1 VAQLL
6 ETLYQEQPATVDGG
20 VIRSAKLLGH
30 KSRNGR
36 RYEAKALQDA
46 VGLYEGK
53 KVYVNH
59 PSRDETGDRPFGEWA
74 GIIENV
80 RYKDDG
86 LYGDVVLR
94 QESSHFKGIVEAATN
109 PKFSK
114 SCGFSHVADGESHFD
129 GDTEI
134 VESIK
139 EVFSVDLVTDPA
151 TTKGIFESEKKR
163 KKKLTTETIQAAIE
177 KLPESTQRT
186 RLIEMAGEYG
196 LGGMSMEP
204 EQGKPADPLGE
215 IATMCREL
223 IKMLGEALVA
233 KNTAPPPAPPVPN
246 ANPTGNPNADPNADP
261 KASKESPE
269 EDEEMSDDDKEKIA
283 AFESIQRE
291 NAELKAS
298 KLLLE
303 SGRQATPARMK
314 ALANCESDEEQQELL
329 ESWPKLEENTRPGRS
344 PAVIESAFDFPRDNP
359 EKFAAL
365 LR

>member
-1 VAQLL
+1 VAELL
-6 ETLYQEQPATVDGG
+6 ETVYQELPATVSDG
-20 VIRSAKLLGH
+20 VIRQAKLLGH

-46 VGLYEGK
+46 VGLYEGR

-59 PSRDETGDRPFGEWA
+59 PARDDAGDRPFEDWA
-74 GIIENV
+74 GVIENV
-80 RYKDDG
+80 RYKKDG

-94 QESSHFKGIVEAATN
+94 TESTHFKGIVEAATN

-151 TTKGIFESEKKR
+151 TTKGMYESARKR
-163 KKKLTTETIQAAIE
+163 GKNTFKELLET
-177 KLPESTQRT
+177 LPESKERT
-186 RLIEMAGEYG
+186 RLVEMTGEYG
-196 LGGMSMEP
+196 IAGMSMGAE
-204 EQGKPADPLGE
+204 EGKPADPLGE
-215 IATMCREL
+215 IAAMAREL

-233 KNTAPPPAPPVPN
+233 KNTAPPPAPPVPG
-246 ANPTGNPNADPNADP
+246 AAAPNSDPF
-261 KASKESPE
+261 ASKEPTGKAPTDSSE
-269 EDEEMSDDDKEKIA
+269 EDEEMSDEDKDKIA
-283 AFESIQRE
+283 AFESLQRE

-303 SGRQATPARMK
+303 SGRDATKARMK
-314 ALANCESDEEQQELL
+314 ALANCETDEEALELL
-329 ESWPKLEENTRPGRS
+329 ESWPKIEEHGGRPARS
-344 PAVIESAFDFPRDNP
+344 PAVIESAFDFPRDNT

>member
-1 VAQLL
+1 MAQLL
-6 ETLYQEQPATVDGG
+6 ETVYQELPATVSEG
-20 VIRSAKLLGH
+20 VIRQAKLLGH

-46 VGLYEGK
+46 VGLYEGR

-59 PSRDETGDRPFGEWA
+59 PARDDAGDRPFEDWA
-74 GIIENV
+74 GVIENV
-80 RYKDDG
+80 RYKKDG

-94 QESSHFKGIVEAATN
+94 TESTHFKGIVEAATN

-151 TTKGIFESEKKR
+151 TTKGMYESARKR
-163 KKKLTTETIQAAIE
+163 GKNTFKELLET
-177 KLPESTQRT
+177 LPESAERT
-186 RLIEMAGEYG
+186 RLVEMTGEYG
-196 LGGMSMEP
+196 IAGMSMGAE
-204 EQGKPADPLGE
+204 EGKPADPLGE
-215 IATMCREL
+215 ISAMCKEL

-246 ANPTGNPNADPNADP
+246 ANPNANPAADPTA
-261 KASKESPE
+261 AKESPE
-269 EDEEMSDDDKEKIA
+269 EDEEMSEEDKT
-283 AFESIQRE
+283 AFESLKRE

-303 SGRQATPARMK
+303 SGRDATKARMK
-314 ALANCESDEEQQELL
+314 ALANCETDEEALELL
-329 ESWPKLEENTRPGRS
+329 ESWPKIEEHGGRPARS
-344 PAVIESAFDFPRDNP
+344 PAVIETAFDFPRDNT

>member
-1 VAQLL
+1 VARIT
-6 ETLYQEQPATVDGG
+6 ETVYTIAAASVQDG

-36 RYEAKALQDA
+36 RYEAKALESA
-46 VGLYEGK
+46 RELYEGR

-59 PSRDETGDRPFGEWA
+59 PARDDAGDRPFEDWA
-74 GIIENV
+74 GVIENV
-80 RYKDDG
+80 RYKKGDG

-94 QESSHFKGIVEAATN
+94 QESAHFKGIVEAATN

-151 TTKGIFESEKKR
+151 TTRGMYESKQTTTLT
-163 KKKLTTETIQAAIE
+163 KLIET
-177 KLPESTQRT
+177 LPDSPERA
-186 RLIEMAGEYG
+186 RLIEMSGEYG
-196 LGGMSMEP
+196 IGGMSMDASE
-204 EQGKPADPLGE
+204 KPVDLPHEVVAMAKL
-215 IATMCREL
+215 L
-223 IKMLGEALVA
+223 IQMLGEALKA
-233 KNTAPPPAPPVPN
+233 KSTPPPQAAPLPN
-246 ANPTGNPNADPNADP
+246 ANPTDHKADPNAE
-261 KASKESPE
+261 KS
-269 EDEEMSDDDKEKIA
+269 EDEDMSDEDKEKIA
-283 AFESIQRE
+283 AFESVKRE

-314 ALANCESDEEQQELL
+314 ALANCETEEEQQELL
-329 ESWPKLEENTRPGRS
+329 ESWPKIEEAGRPARS
-344 PAVIESAFDFPRDNP
+344 PGVTESAFDFPRDNT